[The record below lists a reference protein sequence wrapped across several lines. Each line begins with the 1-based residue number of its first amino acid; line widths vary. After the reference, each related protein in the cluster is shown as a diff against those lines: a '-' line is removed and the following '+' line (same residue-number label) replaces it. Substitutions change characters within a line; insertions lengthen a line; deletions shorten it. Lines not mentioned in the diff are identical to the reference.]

1 MQQEHEHRERHGQ
14 QEQEQER
21 EACAGRHGSR
31 VPHAGQVDA
40 VARWLIARSGPLPR
54 WLVVYLVLGA
64 GAVAVSKLATGEV
77 TGWALYLLVSATP
90 NLVESIRRYLAEQ
103 HREELEAARESAAI
117 QSGIYV
123 RQAQSTSR
131 LRALDRGDDAE

>member
-1 MQQEHEHRERHGQ
+1 
-14 QEQEQER
+14 
-21 EACAGRHGSR
+21 
-31 VPHAGQVDA
+31 
-40 VARWLIARSGPLPR
+40 VARWLTSRAGPLPR
-54 WLVVYLVLGA
+54 WLVVYLVLGT

-103 HREELEAARESAAI
+103 HREEVEAARELDAL

-123 RQAQSTSR
+123 RQQERTSR
-131 LRALDRGDDAE
+131 LRALERGDDAE